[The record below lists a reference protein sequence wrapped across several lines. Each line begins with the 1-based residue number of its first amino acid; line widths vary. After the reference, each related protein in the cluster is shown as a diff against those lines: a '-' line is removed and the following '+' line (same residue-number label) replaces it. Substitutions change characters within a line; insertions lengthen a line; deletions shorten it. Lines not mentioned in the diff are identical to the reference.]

1 MLNAAIIG
9 YGGIA
14 RVHESSYRELE
25 KAGKVKLVAV
35 YARNEKSFTEKK
47 DININEDDK
56 TVVSDFHKYTDL
68 DEMLA
73 NEKIDII
80 DICLPTPL
88 HKSVGIDMLR
98 RGYHV
103 MCEKPM
109 ATTYEDCLEM
119 LDEAKKAGKRL
130 MIGQCLHFFPEY
142 EYLKDVVSD
151 GRYGKVKSAFFQRLS
166 SPPLWSS
173 ENWIM
178 KKENFGSC
186 LHDLHIHDVD
196 MCLYLFGTPDKIF
209 CKSKDGFSA
218 IDGVTTMFMYEE
230 FAATV
235 MADWSLMNYP
245 FTSEYRVCF
254 EKATV
259 TDLNGKVTVYPIE
272 GEPFGVDLSAESG
285 YTSEIAHFSDVAQG
299 EKDHGKNHVRGAA
312 ETIRIINLL
321 AESAEKGGRVIRV
334 EKE

>member
-35 YARNEKSFTEKK
+35 CARSEKSFSEKK
-47 DININEDDK
+47 DININDDDK
-56 TVVSDFHKYTDL
+56 SVVSDFHKYTDL

-73 NEKIDII
+73 NENIDII

-88 HKSVGIDMLR
+88 HKSVSIDMLR

-103 MCEKPM
+103 LCEKPM
-109 ATTYEDCLEM
+109 ATTYEDCMEM
-119 LDEAKKAGKRL
+119 LEEAKKANRRL
-130 MIGQCLHFFPEY
+130 MVGQCLHFFPEY
-142 EYLKDVVSD
+142 DYLKKITDEKCF
-151 GRYGKVKSAFFQRLS
+151 GEVKSAFFQRLS

-196 MCLYLFGTPDKIF
+196 MCLYLFGNPKKIF

-218 IDGVTTMFMYEE
+218 IDGVTSIFMYDK

-235 MADWSLMNYP
+235 MADWSLMNFP

-259 TDLNGKVTVYPIE
+259 TDVNGKVTVYPLD
-272 GEPFGVDLSAESG
+272 GEPYEAELSAESG
-285 YTSEIAHFSDVAQG
+285 YTAELSHFSDVSQG
-299 EKDHGKNHVRGAA
+299 ERDHGKNHVRDAA

-321 AESAEKGGRVIRV
+321 AQSAEDGGRVMKV
-334 EKE
+334 